1 MPGNVYV
8 VQNHASYDRSTGLMV
23 PRYDLSPAEKFG
35 ELVFLLSPITVP
47 SNPAKVIA
55 ELRRKLWDFSD
66 DDFLLLI
73 GNPCF
78 IGWATTI
85 AADQNEGK
93 VSMLQYNGSQKH
105 YRVVKADGLIDLE
118 E

>member
-1 MPGNVYV
+1 MPSFVYV
-8 VQNHASYDRSTGLMV
+8 IQNHASYDRSTGLMV

-55 ELRRKLWDFSD
+55 DLRKKLCDFSD
-66 DDFLLLI
+66 DDYLLMI

-78 IGWATTI
+78 IAWSGAV
-85 AADQNEGK
+85 AADINDGR
-93 VSMLQYNGSQKH
+93 VALLQYNGSRKV
-105 YRVVKADGLIDLE
+105 YYVVRAEGLIDLE
-118 E
+118 A